1 MCPRALCDKMRVL
14 PHGLSDEMRKSRCK
28 VFCPKCEEVYI
39 PTKKTQLDGASF
51 GTSFA
56 HMFLDAYAGQVIL
69 PPKVYYYEPQMFGF
83 KISG

>member
-1 MCPRALCDKMRVL
+1 MALVYKRYQEGLYGVCPRALCDKMRVI
-14 PHGLSDEMRKSRCK
+14 PHGLSEELRRSRCK

-56 HMFLDAYAGQVIL
+56 HMFLDSY
-69 PPKVYYYEPQMFGF
+69 K
-83 KISG
+83 S